1 MLNRHESYAYCA
13 SHTQKKT
20 RRFLTILM
28 RHSLIKQF
36 DEMIRVSRVDN
47 DAPAQRNHTLPIT
60 KLIFKGK

>member
-13 SHTQKKT
+13 SHTKRT

-28 RHSLIKQF
+28 RYSLKQL